1 MDPMK
6 TVVNNCTLWTGNCGK
21 QGHGPYENWDC
32 GRQGHGPYEKL
43 GTVVNNPMDMVNNP
57 MKTGNCGKQGHGTL

>member
-6 TVVNNCTLWTGNCGK
+6 TG
-21 QGHGPYENWDC
+21 DC

-43 GTVVNNPMDMVNNP
+43 GTVLNKGMHP
-57 MKTGNCGKQGHGTL
+57 MKTGNCGKQGHASYEDWELW